1 MPPPMRM
8 RSALPSSASI
18 TPSLSAIFAPPRT
31 TTKGRSGSSVTLR
44 SESTSRST
52 SSPAAAGSRVA
63 SSYTEACLR
72 WTTPK
77 PSETK
82 ASPRAASSRAKA
94 SRSSSVFAVSPA
106 LKRRFSSTATWP
118 SPSAATVSCA
128 EEPTVSVAK
137 ATSWPSSSPRRPTTG
152 RREYF
157 SSGSPLGRPRWE
169 ITATRAPASTS
180 RVRVGSAARMRPS
193 SVIVV
198 PSSGTLRSAR
208 TSTRLPR
215 SSPSESMVFSTVVL
229 LQGFDRGTPER
240 PVGTGDERSPP
251 DADPSGWRP
260 AGSGAVLV
268 VSGTT

>member
-1 MPPPMRM
+1 
-8 RSALPSSASI
+8 
-18 TPSLSAIFAPPRT
+18 
-31 TTKGRSGSSVTLR
+31 
-44 SESTSRST
+44 
-52 SSPAAAGSRVA
+52 
-63 SSYTEACLR
+63 
-72 WTTPK
+72 
-77 PSETK
+77 
-82 ASPRAASSRAKA
+82 
-94 SRSSSVFAVSPA
+94 
-106 LKRRFSSTATWP
+106 
-118 SPSAATVSCA
+118 
-128 EEPTVSVAK
+128 
-137 ATSWPSSSPRRPTTG
+137 
-152 RREYF
+152 
-157 SSGSPLGRPRWE
+157 E

-198 PSSGTLRSAR
+198 LSSGTLRSAR

-268 VSGTT
+268 VSGTTRGSEGLADQLRELDEAVGEAPLVVVPGEDLDLVAVHLG